1 MLQLIDLF
9 FIIAFIFESIYI
21 YLISIEKENEKEKIE
36 QKLREEVELNLSLT
50 NQYFQLEQ
58 KYHELLKKTEVKHA
72 NHSGQ

>member
-9 FIIAFIFESIYI
+9 FVIAFIFESIYI
-21 YLISIEKENEKEKIE
+21 YLISIEKEEID

-58 KYHELLKKTEVKHA
+58 KYHELLKNTEVKDA
-72 NHSGQ
+72 NHP